1 MPIKLHQV
9 VFIKR
14 SDVFLAKQERFW
26 NFHVFL
32 KKKQVEEIL
41 QRQSFTKYLRLIPV
55 LAQFPLATSEMEV
68 YKLEYTSCLM
78 SCQTT

>member
-14 SDVFLAKQERFW
+14 SDVFFAKQERFW

-32 KKKQVEEIL
+32 KKKQVEENFAETIL
-41 QRQSFTKYLRLIPV
+41 HKVSEAYSCFSTV
-55 LAQFPLATSEMEV
+55 STSH
-68 YKLEYTSCLM
+68 K
-78 SCQTT
+78 